1 MGKKIIKKCTI
12 LALCLC
18 MLTGA
23 MASPAYAAGRRGQEP
38 ETGMSVLLEG
48 FARFIEECFNFKDLV
63 IMPPHAGSHERDRF
77 KRFQYKSLKGEDL
90 KECEDALSTYLSG
103 KGLELESVIK
113 ALDVKPVDKRGRK
126 VEDGRERQVSVKC
139 PYAKT
144 DSLHLYHIKGTSVEE
159 LPFTLKKGMLSFSSS
174 SFSPFLLAK
183 VKEAKKMQL
192 DVTVD
197 NKAVYTR
204 QSLFTE
210 HAGDFGYRAGFKAV
224 LTGNEE
230 AEEVDIEK
238 VSFEPHTAP
247 EGEGPFDVTFTY
259 EDENGIYTDTVTMEA
274 VYADPVMSISGA
286 SRAAGYGGNVNAV
299 SLTKIVFTD
308 TKEPDDDQCAAKYY
322 IGQEECHAVTA
333 YRLTGQEDTLYITS
347 GRPGVKVIHPGGI
360 DPINTGY
367 ITELDCRGLDTSRC
381 TTTRLFWA
389 NGGAF
394 QNGVQK
400 INYSGCD
407 FSGVSSL
414 SSAFNS
420 FSALQELD
428 LSGCDFSNVENMSY
442 MCYCDKNLKKVDLT
456 GAKFGDDMLIDLSW
470 AFGET
475 GIEEI
480 DLTALR
486 TSSVT
491 NIEGMFCKDKYLR
504 YADLSACDFSMV
516 KNARFLFQE
525 CGELEAVDLHES
537 GMPSLEDS
545 ICQMFDSCRKLRDI
559 DLSGLD
565 FSKVSNV
572 FRAFYRCE
580 SLRTTLNIDASLFDT
595 SYGYTFANMATG
607 DDADVT
613 VVCTKADRDKLEGQK
628 MIWSTNAQKPLHVTY
643 VITDGEDTDTSENGA
658 YGAFEGLSE
667 GPQTEATAPAED
679 IEISEEELTDIE
691 E

>member
-1 MGKKIIKKCTI
+1 MGKKIVKKCTV

-18 MLTGA
+18 MLAGA
-23 MASPAYAAGRRGQEP
+23 MASPAYASARRGQEP
-38 ETGMSVLLEG
+38 VTGMSVLFEG
-48 FARFIEECFNFKDLV
+48 FARFIEDCFNFEDLV
-63 IMPPHAGSHERDRF
+63 IVPPRADSHERDRF
-77 KRFQYKSLKGEDL
+77 KRFQYKSLKGKDL
-90 KECEDALSTYLSG
+90 KEYEDVLSTYLSG

-144 DSLHLYHIKGTSVEE
+144 DSLHLYHLKGASVEE
-159 LPFTLKKGMLSFSSS
+159 LPFTLKKGMLTFSSS

-183 VKEAKKMQL
+183 VKEAKKTQL

-197 NKAVYTR
+197 DKAVYTR

-210 HAGDFGYRAGFKAV
+210 YAGESGYRAGFKAV
-224 LTGNEE
+224 LTGNDEV
-230 AEEVDIEK
+230 EEVDIEK

-259 EDENGIYTDTVTMEA
+259 EDENGTYTDTVTMEA

-286 SRAAGYGGNVNAV
+286 SRAAGYGGCINGKA
-299 SLTKIVFTD
+299 LKRIIFTD
-308 TKEPDDDQCAAKYY
+308 TKEPESDACAAKYY
-322 IGQEECHAVTA
+322 IGQEECHAVIA
-333 YRLTGQEDTLYITS
+333 YRPNDQEDTLYITS
-347 GRPGVKVIHPGGI
+347 GRPGVKVIHPGGM
-360 DPINTGY
+360 DTINTGY

-394 QNGVQK
+394 QNGIQK
-400 INYSGCD
+400 IDYSGCD

-420 FSALQELD
+420 FSALQNLD

-442 MCYCDKNLKKVDLT
+442 MCYCDRNLKKVDLT
-456 GAKFGDDMLIDLSW
+456 GAIFGDDMLTDLSW

-480 DLTALR
+480 DLTALK
-486 TSSVT
+486 TASVT
-491 NIEGMFCKDKYLR
+491 SVEGMFCKDKSLK
-504 YADLSACDFSMV
+504 YADLSACDLSMV
-516 KNARFLFQE
+516 EDASYFFQD
-525 CGELEAVDLHES
+525 CAELETVLLHEN
-537 GMPSLEDS
+537 GMPSLKGS
-545 ICQMFDSCRKLRDI
+545 VRQMFDSCRKLRDI

-595 SYGYTFANMATG
+595 SCGYTFADMATG

-628 MIWSTNAQKPLHVTY
+628 MIWSTNVQKPLHVTY
-643 VITDGEDTDTSENGA
+643 VITDGEYTDTSENGA
-658 YGAFEGLSE
+658 YGAFEGFSE
-667 GPQTEATAPAED
+667 GSQTEAPAPAED